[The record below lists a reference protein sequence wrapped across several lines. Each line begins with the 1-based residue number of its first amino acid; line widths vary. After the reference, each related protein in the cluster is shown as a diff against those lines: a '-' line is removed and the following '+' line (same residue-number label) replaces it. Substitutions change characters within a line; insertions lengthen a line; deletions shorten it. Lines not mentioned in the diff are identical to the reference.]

1 MPAGRPR
8 IYNTEEERQEGL
20 KVCYARYR
28 EKHREEIRERNRT
41 WEADRKEQ
49 RNAAKRARYRE
60 LHPLPVA
67 EPDAPAVSVET
78 PQPQTV

>member
-8 IYNTEEERQEGL
+8 IYNTEEERHEGL

-41 WEADRKEQ
+41 WESERREQ
-49 RNAAKRARYRE
+49 RNAAKRAKYRE
-60 LHPLPVA
+60 LHPKPEELPTIS
-67 EPDAPAVSVET
+67 EET
-78 PQPQTV
+78 PQPQTA

>member
-8 IYNTEEERQEGL
+8 IYNTEKERQEGR

-28 EKHREEIRERNRT
+28 EKHRDKIRDRNRA
-41 WEADRKEQ
+41 WEAERKEQ

-60 LHPLPVA
+60 LHPKPEDVSELPTIS
-67 EPDAPAVSVET
+67 EET
-78 PQPQTV
+78 TQPQTA